1 MNECQDDVF
10 RQSIDSPW
18 DFFGLQ
24 KKKKEMGFAE
34 TLKKAGTRA
43 LGGGVPGAIAMVLQ
57 VPFRVDFWPQYL
69 GTGRGGCYA
78 RLLFSI
84 YETFIIN
91 TF

>member
-57 VPFRVDFWPQYL
+57 VPFRVDFLAAIPGYW
-69 GTGRGGCYA
+69 A
-78 RLLFSI
+78 WRLLCTAPLFHL
-84 YETFIIN
+84 
-91 TF
+91 